1 MKKFILPPHEEFLVW
16 LTHTG
21 EYRYHIV
28 GGDPY
33 LGFTGEQEGQF
44 SIAPGRTREYKDRI
58 AGHHLV
64 IQNLNFNPNRSYS
77 ATKYFGGAGLIGQVR
92 HQGDSDNFNVNAPG
106 VRLEGN
112 MNWPLIR
119 WGGQLINFIK
129 GGE

>member
-1 MKKFILPPHEEFLVW
+1 MKKIILPPHEAHLMW
-16 LTHTG
+16 LSRTG

-44 SIAPGRTREYKDRI
+44 SVVPGQTREYKNRI

-64 IQNLNFNPNRSYS
+64 IQILYFNSSRPYS
-77 ATKYFGGAGLIGQVR
+77 ATKYFGGAGVIGQIQ
-92 HQGDSDNFNVNAPG
+92 HGNGGDSFNVSAPG
-106 VRLEGN
+106 VDIQGN

-119 WGGQLINFIK
+119 WGSQLINFIK